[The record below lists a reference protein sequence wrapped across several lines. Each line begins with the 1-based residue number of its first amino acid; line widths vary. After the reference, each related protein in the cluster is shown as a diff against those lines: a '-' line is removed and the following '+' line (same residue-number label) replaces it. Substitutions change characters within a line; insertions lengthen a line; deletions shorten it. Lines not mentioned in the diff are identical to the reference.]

1 MAKSYHFI
9 KLHFSLAFII
19 HRKQKVLI
27 IFSNVFLLLL
37 CGIHINNMQAYFRVV
52 DCKIINTNNFKI
64 NRNERNIQYK
74 NYLE

>member
-9 KLHFSLAFII
+9 KLHFSLAVMI
-19 HRKQKVLI
+19 HRKQNVLI
-27 IFSNVFLLLL
+27 IFSNVFLLFL
-37 CGIHINNMQAYFRVV
+37 CRIHVNNVQAYFEVV

-64 NRNERNIQYK
+64 NRNERNIQCK

>member
-1 MAKSYHFI
+1 MEKSYHFT
-9 KLHFSLAFII
+9 KLHFSLAVMI

-37 CGIHINNMQAYFRVV
+37 CGIHVNNIQAYFEVV

-64 NRNERNIQYK
+64 NRNERNIRYK

>member
-1 MAKSYHFI
+1 MEKSYHFT
-9 KLHFSLAFII
+9 KLHFRLAVMI

-37 CGIHINNMQAYFRVV
+37 CGIHVNNIQAYFELV

-64 NRNERNIQYK
+64 NRNERNIRYK
-74 NYLE
+74 NYFE